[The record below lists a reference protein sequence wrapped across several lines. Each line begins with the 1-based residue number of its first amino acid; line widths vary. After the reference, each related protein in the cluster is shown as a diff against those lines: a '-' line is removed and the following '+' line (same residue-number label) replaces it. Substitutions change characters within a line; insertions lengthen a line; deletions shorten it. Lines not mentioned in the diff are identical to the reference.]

1 VFMLLIA
8 FRRYHPF
15 GLAAA
20 ERLLTSAGH
29 CDPRLSFLATVV
41 DLSIFLRQGVAM
53 DTVVVETVVEVQ
65 ELTLAELA
73 QVGGGLGDAVLI

>member
-1 VFMLLIA
+1 MLLIA
-8 FRRYHPF
+8 FKRYHPF

-29 CDPRLSFLATVV
+29 CDPRLSVLAAVV
-41 DLSIFLRQGVAM
+41 DLNIFFLRQGVAM
-53 DTVVVETVVEVQ
+53 DTAVVETVVEVQ

>member
-1 VFMLLIA
+1 MFMLLIPCK
-8 FRRYHPF
+8 RYHPF

-20 ERLLTSAGH
+20 ERSLTSVGH
-29 CDPRLSFLATVV
+29 CWPRLS
-41 DLSIFLRQGVAM
+41 LSAAIVEVTIFLRQGVAM
-53 DTVVVETVVEVQ
+53 DTTVVETVVEVQ